1 MSYNLGMPG
10 KEFEPRSICSNC
22 ESKSICLKAFAFNPT
37 WLHVLILC
45 CVPLSVPYLCTYDIP
60 VHLCYT
66 PASTSYPTPMLYL
79 SASTPYLCTCA
90 LPISVYILH
99 LYHNPVSMPCLCVY
113 AIPCICA
120 AYLYLC
126 HTLHLC
132 YTSAPMPHLS
142 LCHILYLFCICI
154 HAIPWIY
161 ATFKANPKLI
171 DVPRLQLELNW
182 KTWPS
187 AQRGRYFYLIWQK
200 YLWEYNGICLK
211 AVRPI
216 ALYEWTGRKWS
227 SF

>member
-1 MSYNLGMPG
+1 MSSSYAVSLDLCHISAPMTSPC
-10 KEFEPRSICSNC
+10 IYV
-22 ESKSICLKAFAFNPT
+22 IL
-37 WLHVLILC
+37 LHLRHTL
-45 CVPLSVPYLCTYDIP
+45 
-60 VHLCYT
+60 HLCYT
-66 PASTSYPTPMLYL
+66 SLHLHHTSAPVLYP
-79 SASTPYLCTCA
+79 SLC
-90 LPISVYILH
+90 YILH
-99 LYHNPVSMPCLCVY
+99 LYHNPVSMPYLCVY

-182 KTWPS
+182 KAWPS
-187 AQRGRYFYLIWQK
+187 AQRDRYFYLIWQK